1 VSSISIGISQLRWK
15 IKNLYARQ
23 KTITDEI
30 ESLECELAE
39 LLEKEE
45 QEKRG
50 WVDSNEDRR
59 GW

>member
-1 VSSISIGISQLRWK
+1 MSSISIGISQLRWK

-30 ESLECELAE
+30 ESLECELVE

-50 WVDSNEDRR
+50 WVDSNEDRE
-59 GW
+59 WW